1 MKTKIIT
8 LLVFLLPSFTLASY
22 MAEIKPYEKQ
32 QIKSEVSG
40 RILFLDK
47 SKEFSIINA
56 KKKIL
61 LVDSFDENLA
71 LDNLKRRLVIQNEIY
86 NIRKKNYENKS
97 KVKQI
102 SLYDKSLEKV
112 NYLTLKENIL
122 NIKKDIKNNE
132 NIIKKKVFYVK
143 NSYIGKIYKNSKEYV
158 QVGENIFDLYDF
170 TKLKIELFLKEGEL
184 KTLKKKKIYID
195 NKKSDFYVWQVS
207 KIKDTKRVSK
217 YKVILLKDNKNLEQK
232 VLGQIVN
239 VELKDENSI

>member
-1 MKTKIIT
+1 MKTKFIT
-8 LLVFLLPSFTLASY
+8 LLVFLLPNLLFSSY

-40 RILFLDK
+40 RIIFLDK

-61 LVDSFDENLA
+61 VVDSFDENLA

-86 NIRKKNYENKS
+86 NIRKKNYESKS

-122 NIKKDIKNNE
+122 NIKKDIRNNE
-132 NIIKKKVFYVK
+132 NTIKKKVFFVK
-143 NSYIGKIYKNSKEYV
+143 NSYIGKIYKNTNEYV

-170 TKLKIELFLKEGEL
+170 TKLKIEIYLKEDGL
-184 KTLKKKKIYID
+184 KNIDKKTIYID
-195 NKKSDFYVWQVS
+195 NIKSDFYVWKVS
-207 KIKDTKRVSK
+207 KIKDLKRVSK
-217 YKVILLKDNKNLEQK
+217 YKVILLKDNKNLSK
-232 VLGQIVN
+232 KILGQIVN
-239 VELKDENSI
+239 VEIKDENSI